1 MSGDIR
7 EGELASLS
15 IISAFLSSG
24 DVGGVSDLAQISI
37 KKCTRMPS
45 DSALESSLA
54 AKLGTMQLCVCS
66 IVIKA
71 FPKEEGN
78 VTTEKYHGGQFR

>member
-1 MSGDIR
+1 M
-7 EGELASLS
+7 
-15 IISAFLSSG
+15 
-24 DVGGVSDLAQISI
+24 GGVIDLAQISI